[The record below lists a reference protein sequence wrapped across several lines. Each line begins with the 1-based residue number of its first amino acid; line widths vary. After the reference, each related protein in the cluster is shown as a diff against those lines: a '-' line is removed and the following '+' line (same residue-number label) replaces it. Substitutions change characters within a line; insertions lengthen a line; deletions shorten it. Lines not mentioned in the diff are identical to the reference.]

1 VPTIALESGAT
12 AANLRS
18 VVMDYVL
25 ITLAMVGF
33 IVAVLVLLA
42 RSYPGSGADLLDWK
56 PTRDY
61 ETEFKLEQ
69 DDVAQMIA
77 AQNEY
82 RRRRGAPELTMSDAE
97 RMGREDQRVREAG
110 GVDERSLEKLE
121 RRLRDGETDDGREE

>member
-1 VPTIALESGAT
+1 
-12 AANLRS
+12 
-18 VVMDYVL
+18 MDYVL

-69 DDVAQMIA
+69 DDSFRESVWLITQTIHKQADSAYAGIRSEQDQAIA
-77 AQNEY
+77 GSQQSEKKQEPIRNRSAKVGRNDPCPCGSGKKY
-82 RRRRGAPELTMSDAE
+82 KNCCM
-97 RMGREDQRVREAG
+97 RMGVR
-110 GVDERSLEKLE
+110 
-121 RRLRDGETDDGREE
+121 

>member
-1 VPTIALESGAT
+1 
-12 AANLRS
+12 
-18 VVMDYVL
+18 MDYVL
-25 ITLAMVGF
+25 ITLGMVGF

-42 RSYPGSGADLLDWK
+42 RSYPGSGADLVDWR

-82 RRRRGAPELTMSDAE
+82 RRRRGAEELTVADAE
-97 RMGREDQRVREAG
+97 RMGREDQQVRQRG
-110 GVDERSLEKLE
+110 RMDEGSLSKLD
-121 RRLRDGETDDGREE
+121 RHLRDEPAGDGEDG

>member
-1 VPTIALESGAT
+1 
-12 AANLRS
+12 
-18 VVMDYVL
+18 MDYVL
-25 ITLAMVGF
+25 ITLGMVAF

-42 RSYPGSGADLLDWK
+42 RSYPGSGADLVDWK

-82 RRRRGAPELTMSDAE
+82 RRRRGAPELTAEDAE
-97 RMGREDQRVREAG
+97 RMGREDQRVRERG
-110 GVDERSLEKLE
+110 RMDDDSLSKLD
-121 RRLRDGETDDGREE
+121 RHLRDDESAPDEDG

>member
-1 VPTIALESGAT
+1 
-12 AANLRS
+12 
-18 VVMDYVL
+18 MDYVL

-77 AQNEY
+77 AQNKY
-82 RRRRGAPELTMSDAE
+82 RRKRGERELTELDAE
-97 RMGREDQRVREAG
+97 RMGREDQRVRERG
-110 GVDERSLEKLE
+110 RMDDDSLSKLD
-121 RRLRDGETDDGREE
+121 RHLRDDESAPDEDG

>member
-1 VPTIALESGAT
+1 
-12 AANLRS
+12 
-18 VVMDYVL
+18 MDYVL

-69 DDVAQMIA
+69 DDIAQMIA

-82 RRRRGAPELTMSDAE
+82 RRRRGAPELTAEDAE
-97 RMGREDQRVREAG
+97 RMGREDQRVRERG
-110 GVDERSLEKLE
+110 RMDDDSLSKLD
-121 RRLRDGETDDGREE
+121 RHLRDDESAPDEDG

>member
-1 VPTIALESGAT
+1 
-12 AANLRS
+12 
-18 VVMDYVL
+18 MDYVL
-25 ITLAMVGF
+25 ITLAMVAF

-61 ETEFKLEQ
+61 ETEIELEQ

-82 RRRRGAPELTMSDAE
+82 RRRRGARELTAGDAE
-97 RMGREDQRVREAG
+97 RMGREDQRVRERGRIDA
-110 GVDERSLEKLE
+110 EALAKLDQE
-121 RRLRDGETDDGREE
+121 LRDDGDAGSGADR

>member
-1 VPTIALESGAT
+1 ME
-12 AANLRS
+12 
-18 VVMDYVL
+18 YVL
-25 ITLAMVGF
+25 ITLGMVAF

-42 RSYPGSGADLLDWK
+42 RAYPGNGSDLVGWT

-82 RRRRGAPELTMSDAE
+82 RKRRGARELTAADAE
-97 RMGREDQRVREAG
+97 RMGREDQRVRERGRMDETSLSKLDRELRKDETPPGSGSSGSG
-110 GVDERSLEKLE
+110 GN
-121 RRLRDGETDDGREE
+121 G